1 MNTRITKVFDLA
13 AISGLVCIGLLVFG
27 LILMNLIE
35 ITLFGFNNPDFK
47 GFYIVRPLFLTIS
60 LLFGACVFLLWVEA
74 CLWIKCNL
82 NNRSLEINA
91 ALVLFMLI
99 APIFAGYIIHYYSR
113 KKIEKSDF
121 KQKINK

>member
-1 MNTRITKVFDLA
+1 MSEIVFKSITKVFDLA

-60 LLFGACVFLLWVEA
+60 LLEQYCTPCGLEA
-74 CLWIKCNL
+74 CSK
-82 NNRSLEINA
+82 
-91 ALVLFMLI
+91 
-99 APIFAGYIIHYYSR
+99 SR
-113 KKIEKSDF
+113 
-121 KQKINK
+121 N